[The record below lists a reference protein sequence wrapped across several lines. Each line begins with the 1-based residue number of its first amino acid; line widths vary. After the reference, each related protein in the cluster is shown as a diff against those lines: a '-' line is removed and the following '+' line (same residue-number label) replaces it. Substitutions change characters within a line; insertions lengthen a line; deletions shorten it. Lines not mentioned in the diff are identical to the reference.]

1 MQMQVFWGFVSMK
14 GGKILFA
21 VFIYLFFIF
30 VDFILFSILSV
41 LFDVKFDCKMVFP
54 QSIHR

>member
-1 MQMQVFWGFVSMK
+1 MQVFWGFASMK